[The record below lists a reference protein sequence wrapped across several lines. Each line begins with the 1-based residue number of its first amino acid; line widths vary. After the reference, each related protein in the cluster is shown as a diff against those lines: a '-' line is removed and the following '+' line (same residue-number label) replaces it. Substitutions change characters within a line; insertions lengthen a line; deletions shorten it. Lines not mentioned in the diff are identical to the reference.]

1 MNKTNNKQLAFIIFD
16 GIENSVFVSQV
27 LQPLLNLLKED
38 NNIEITLISFEKKR
52 PSNEFLINLIPAHDR
67 LHFVLCRKLSFWGK
81 SSLLLPYLQL
91 LNLFEIIPIEKIITR
106 GPLAGWITIKA
117 LKKTLKQNLNKISI
131 TIQARG
137 LCAEE
142 YRFANQYVKT
152 NFLKKLFQKFIYNK
166 LHQIEY
172 ETYKEK
178 RNINYNIK
186 IESVSQS
193 LKEYLVHNF
202 NACSLRINIATR
214 DIPKKMNFKQIQEYK
229 KEIRKKLGI
238 LNDQPVYCYSGS
250 FKPWQC
256 IPQIIEYFSEQYKK
270 NSKSFLLLLSQD
282 KKEIE
287 KILLKN
293 KISKKNYALLSVDPK
308 ELHKYLAASNF
319 GLLFR
324 NKDIIN
330 WVSRPT
336 KMLEYQAVGLKII
349 HNQTISWLENQNQNQ
364 SFAQF

>member
-1 MNKTNNKQLAFIIFD
+1 M
-16 GIENSVFVSQV
+16 
-27 LQPLLNLLKED
+27 
-38 NNIEITLISFEKKR
+38 
-52 PSNEFLINLIPAHDR
+52 
-67 LHFVLCRKLSFWGK
+67 
-81 SSLLLPYLQL
+81 
-91 LNLFEIIPIEKIITR
+91 
-106 GPLAGWITIKA
+106 
-117 LKKTLKQNLNKISI
+117 
-131 TIQARG
+131 
-137 LCAEE
+137 
-142 YRFANQYVKT
+142 
-152 NFLKKLFQKFIYNK
+152 
-166 LHQIEY
+166 HQIEY